1 VSKRAKHILRVRSRV
16 KNTEERHMTSRHD
29 WRAWLQENHDTKK
42 EVWLTFYKKHTR
54 KPNISY
60 DEAVEEALCFGWIDS
75 IIKKID
81 DEKFVRKFTP
91 RKPGSKWSESNKK
104 RASKM
109 INEGKMTEAG
119 MALISQAKERGIW
132 QEKSQ
137 PERDF
142 TIPRYVETALKSN
155 EKALENFN
163 KLAKSYKKQYIGWV
177 DSAKKEETRKRRL
190 AEVINLLERNKRLG
204 MK

>member
-1 VSKRAKHILRVRSRV
+1 MKSSD
-16 KNTEERHMTSRHD
+16 EFYTSNRDD
-29 WRAWLQENHDTKK
+29 WRAWLEKNHDIKK
-42 EVWLTFYKKHTR
+42 EVWLIFYKKHTG

-60 DEAVEEALCFGWIDS
+60 DDAVEEALCFGWIDS
-75 IIKKID
+75 IVKRID

-91 RKPGSKWSESNKK
+91 RKLDSKWSESNKK

-119 MALISQAKERGIW
+119 MTLINQAEDRGTW
-132 QEKSQ
+132 QKS
-137 PERDF
+137 PTLKKDF
-142 TIPRYVETALKSN
+142 TIPSYVEDALESN

-190 AEVINLLERNKRLG
+190 AEVISALEKNEKLG

>member
-1 VSKRAKHILRVRSRV
+1 MSKRTGRILRVRSLV
-16 KNTEERHMTSRHD
+16 KNTKEIHMTSRHD
-29 WRAWLQENHDTKK
+29 WRAWLEENHDTKN
-42 EVWLTFYKKHTR
+42 EIWLIFYKKHTG

-81 DEKFVRKFTP
+81 DDKFVRKFTP

-104 RASKM
+104 RASRM

-119 MALISQAKERGIW
+119 MVLVSQAKEKGIW
-132 QEKSQ
+132 QKKSR
-137 PERDF
+137 PKRHF
-142 TIPRYVETALKSN
+142 TIPLYVETALKSN

-177 DSAKKEETRKRRL
+177 DSAKREETRKRRL
-190 AEVINLLERNKRLG
+190 AEVINLLEKNKRLG

>member
-1 VSKRAKHILRVRSRV
+1 MKKIGGLQIAHRD
-16 KNTEERHMTSRHD
+16 D
-29 WRAWLQENHDTKK
+29 WRTWLEKNHDIMR
-42 EVWLTFYKKHTR
+42 EIWLIFHKKHTG

-81 DEKFVRKFTP
+81 DQKFVRKFTP
-91 RKPGSKWSESNKK
+91 RKPGSRWSGLNKK

-109 INEGKMTEAG
+109 INAGKMTEAG
-119 MALISQAKERGIW
+119 MALINQAKDRGTW
-132 QEKSQ
+132 QKSPQ
-137 PERDF
+137 FKRDF
-142 TIPRYVETALKSN
+142 TIPGYVETALESN

-190 AEVINLLERNKRLG
+190 AEVINALEKNKELG

>member
-1 VSKRAKHILRVRSRV
+1 MSNRAKPILWVRSPV
-16 KNTEERHMTSRHD
+16 KNPEELHMNSRHD
-29 WRAWLQENHDTKK
+29 WRAWLQKNHDTGK
-42 EVWLTFYKKHTR
+42 EVWLIFYKKHTG

-91 RKPGSKWSESNKK
+91 RKPDSKWSESNKK

-119 MALISQAKERGIW
+119 MALISHAKDRGIW
-132 QEKSQ
+132 QKRPQ
-137 PERDF
+137 IRRDLA
-142 TIPRYVETALKSN
+142 IPRYVETALKSN

-177 DSAKKEETRKRRL
+177 DSAKREETRKRRL
-190 AEVINLLERNKRLG
+190 AEIINLLEKNKRLG

>member
-1 VSKRAKHILRVRSRV
+1 VKKIDGLHIAHRDNWRTWLE
-16 KNTEERHMTSRHD
+16 KNNDIMREI
-29 WRAWLQENHDTKK
+29 WLIFH
-42 EVWLTFYKKHTR
+42 KKHTG

-81 DEKFVRKFTP
+81 DQKFVRKFTP

-109 INEGKMTEAG
+109 IDEGKMTEAG
-119 MALISQAKERGIW
+119 MALINQAKDRGTW
-132 QEKSQ
+132 QKSPQ
-137 PERDF
+137 LKRDF
-142 TIPRYVETALKSN
+142 TIPRYVETALESN
-155 EKALENFN
+155 EKALKNFN

-177 DSAKKEETRKRRL
+177 DSAKREETRKRRL
-190 AEVINLLERNKRLG
+190 AEVINALEKNKELG